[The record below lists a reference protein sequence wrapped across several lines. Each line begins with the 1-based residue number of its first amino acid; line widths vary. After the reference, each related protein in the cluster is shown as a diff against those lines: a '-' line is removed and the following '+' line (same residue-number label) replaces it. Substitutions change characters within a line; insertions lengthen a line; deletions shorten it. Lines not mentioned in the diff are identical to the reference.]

1 MSSILLLI
9 VCFALGVVVARLGKP
24 ARVFAQSL
32 NWWVINVALTALV
45 LQLVP
50 SIDLRL
56 DLWFLAASM
65 WFVFVG
71 AWVFCSF
78 LGRVFHWPPSR
89 IGALTLVCGL
99 GNTSFVGFPLIEAL
113 RGQEGLK
120 LALVADQAGC
130 FLALAVGGTIVAA
143 AYSGKSVT
151 VGSIARTVLMFP
163 PFVALIVGVIVG
175 AFGAWPAFVD
185 EMLGRIGA
193 TLVPLALFSV
203 GLQFH
208 LRVDRRQVQ
217 AMASG
222 LAWKLL
228 LAPLLVFGAG
238 AALRVEGELLAVGVL
253 ESAMGPMVSAA
264 ILASDHELDTELA
277 NAVLGIGIMLS
288 FVTVPIANWLLR

>member
-9 VCFALGVVVARLGKP
+9 VCFALGVLVARLGKP
-24 ARVFAQSL
+24 AKVFAQSL

-50 SIDLRL
+50 TIELQL

-71 AWVFCSF
+71 GWLFFAFV
-78 LGRVFHWPPSR
+78 GRLFHWSRAR

-113 RGQEGLK
+113 RGREGLK

-130 FLALAVGGTIVAA
+130 FLALAIGGTIAAA
-143 AYSGKSVT
+143 AYSGKTVT
-151 VGSIARTVLMFP
+151 VGNIARKVLLFP
-163 PFVALIVGVIVG
+163 PFIALLVGMVVSG
-175 AFGAWPAFVD
+175 FGGWPTVLD

-208 LRVDRRQVQ
+208 VRVDRRELQ
-217 AMASG
+217 AMATG

-228 LAPLLVFGAG
+228 LAPLLVFAAG
-238 AALRVEGELLAVGVL
+238 AVVRVQSDLLTIGVL
-253 ESAMGPMVSAA
+253 ESAMAPMVSAA
-264 ILASDHELDTELA
+264 ILASENDLEPELA
-277 NAVLGIGIMLS
+277 NAVLGVGILLS
-288 FVTVPIANWLLR
+288 FVTVPLASWLLG

>member
-1 MSSILLLI
+1 MGSIVLLI
-9 VCFALGVVVARLGKP
+9 VCFALGVLVARLGKP

-50 SIDLRL
+50 TIDMQL

-65 WFVFVG
+65 WFVFIG
-71 AWVFCSF
+71 AWLFCSF
-78 LGRVFHWPPSR
+78 VGRLLDWTRGR

-99 GNTSFVGFPLIEAL
+99 GNTAFVGFPLIEAL
-113 RGQEGLK
+113 RGREGLK
-120 LALVADQAGC
+120 LALVADQTGC

-143 AYSGKSVT
+143 VYSGKSVT
-151 VGSIARTVLMFP
+151 AGDIARKVLLFP
-163 PFVALIVGVIVG
+163 PFVALIAGVTVG
-175 AFGAWPAFVD
+175 ALGAWPPFVD
-185 EMLGRIGA
+185 EVLGRIGA

-208 LRVDRRQVQ
+208 LHVDRRQLQ
-217 AMASG
+217 AMVAG

-238 AALRVEGELLAVGVL
+238 AALRVEGELLAVSVL

-264 ILASDHELDTELA
+264 ILASEHNLDDELA
-277 NAVLGIGIMLS
+277 NAVLGIGILLS
-288 FVTVPIANWLLR
+288 FATVPIANWLLG